1 MATPRNRKTP
11 TLTPPE
17 AGTVTDLDVP
27 GTTSP
32 TAVSDEQIAALV
44 AESTPLAGPMAR
56 PPSLV
61 AEEAAAG
68 AVTATWR
75 NNVKID
81 ALWSIDENRNA
92 WVRIAGVGWRKI
104 YNGRDGAFLALTTL
118 ASQARQTNRPVN
130 LREEADGMLY
140 EIYLW

>member
-1 MATPRNRKTP
+1 VPTTDKQSP

-17 AGTVTDLDVP
+17 LESTTDQDRP
-27 GTTSP
+27 GSSAP
-32 TAVSDEQIAALV
+32 TKFSDEQIAALV
-44 AESTPLAGPMAR
+44 AESTPLAGPTMA
-56 PPSLV
+56 PP
-61 AEEAAAG
+61 AAAAETAE

-81 ALWSIDENRNA
+81 ALWTIDETRNA
-92 WVRIAGVGWRKI
+92 WVRIVGVGWKRI
-104 YNGRDGAFLALTTL
+104 YNGRDGSFQALTTL

-130 LREEADGMLY
+130 LREEADGMVY